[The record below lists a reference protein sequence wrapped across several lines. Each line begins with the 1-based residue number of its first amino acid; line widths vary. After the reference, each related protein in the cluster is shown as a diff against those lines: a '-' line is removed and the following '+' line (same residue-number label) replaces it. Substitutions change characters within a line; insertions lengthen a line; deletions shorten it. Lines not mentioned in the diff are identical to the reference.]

1 MGQRH
6 RRPRATHTAEEHQI
20 LRRGTVDYLLEPHTR
35 LETPATV
42 RLEIQPRLRDGDDF
56 AHVAQELASIAHA
69 ERKFVVVVVARE
81 EQTNQRAPRRTG
93 MSRVPTLR
101 PRRGRHRTRNPR
113 HVASPRNSVRSTVP
127 FGSEYRLVTN
137 RS

>member
-42 RLEIQPRLRDGDDF
+42 RLEIQPRLRNGDDF

-81 EQTNQRAPRRTG
+81 EQTNAARAPPYRNVACAHPTPAPRT
-93 MSRVPTLR
+93 SPYEKPTARGESAELGEVDRALR
-101 PRRGRHRTRNPR
+101 
-113 HVASPRNSVRSTVP
+113 
-127 FGSEYRLVTN
+127 E
-137 RS
+137 